1 MGLGFG
7 GERYELAYEKRAV
20 LPEAAHQ
27 LLFPACQFFHHTGFG
42 FCYPPCSDRPTGL
55 TGTKVTKKTSSTTIL
70 NSFSTIFFS
79 FTQNAAEIQAGK
91 GAEKSRGRRERSR
104 EKAGKRPGEIG
115 KDDYTG
121 RQAWKG
127 SARSEGLEKKGR
139 EMKRETKKPRLFQPG
154 HMDTGTN
161 GD

>member
-1 MGLGFG
+1 MQQKYRQEK
-7 GERYELAYEKRAV
+7 ER
-20 LPEAAHQ
+20 
-27 LLFPACQFFHHTGFG
+27 
-42 FCYPPCSDRPTGL
+42 
-55 TGTKVTKKTSSTTIL
+55 KK
-70 NSFSTIFFS
+70 
-79 FTQNAAEIQAGK
+79 AGD
-91 GAEKSRGRRERSR
+91 EERG
-104 EKAGKRPGEIG
+104 AGKRPGEIG